1 MIKKFEGQASKNPAP
16 IQLALME
23 NFIQTSGEKTP
34 SASPDLSLINVK
46 CEEYGINKN
55 QIIQTDSLGSKL
67 YLSEPERKELL
78 KKLEKA
84 SISSKYVNENFD
96 AFAMN
101 ILGVNEQINPKKKRR
116 MLTKKETTLELE
128 KKRLYN
134 LKLKEE
140 DEDFNQQTG

>member
-23 NFIQTSGEKTP
+23 NFIQTNNEKSPQT
-34 SASPDLSLINVK
+34 SPDLSLINVK

-55 QIIQTDSLGSKL
+55 QIIPTDCLGSKI

-84 SISSKYVNENFD
+84 SKTSKKVNQNFD
-96 AFAMN
+96 AFAKN
-101 ILGVNEQINPKKKRR
+101 ILGVNEKIKPKKTRR
-116 MLTKKETTLELE
+116 MISRKESMLDLE

-140 DEDFNQQTG
+140 DEDFNQLTD